1 MRNFKVYEY
10 LSELQKQKL
19 EPINQL
25 SEELVM
31 IGAVESPFYRN
42 KELNIKLKDVKQHF
56 GSIIKEVFDN
66 LTDYV
71 LTPQVIFRREK
82 EEQENNRTILK

>member
-1 MRNFKVYEY
+1 MNNPNNSYSNNFANPASVSNKDLISEIQKDAENMRNFKVYEY

-42 KELNIKLKDVKQHF
+42 K
-56 GSIIKEVFDN
+56 
-66 LTDYV
+66 
-71 LTPQVIFRREK
+71 
-82 EEQENNRTILK
+82 

>member
-42 KELNIKLKDVKQHF
+42 K
-56 GSIIKEVFDN
+56 
-66 LTDYV
+66 
-71 LTPQVIFRREK
+71 
-82 EEQENNRTILK
+82 